1 MWNFE
6 EVENILAIASRIQY
20 GTFVTLLL
28 NDSFFPPDDSL
39 CRAPLLTTQ

>member
-28 NDSFFPPDDSL
+28 NDFFSS
-39 CRAPLLTTQ
+39 